1 MKSIL
6 PSLLFLLFG
15 FQGFAQCQ
23 VIGEVRN
30 IQNEKIPFALLIWKK
45 AVLGSQSD
53 VNGKFNLPCSD
64 RNDDTLVV
72 KLIGYKEVLLPR
84 REIPTN
90 QSFIIKL
97 EPSQFDLETMVISA
111 NRQAIQ
117 LRDAPVLI
125 DVINSELFETTQSV
139 SLSEGLRFSPGLRVE
154 NNCQNCGFSSVRM
167 NGLSGAYTQVLMNSR
182 PVYSALSSV
191 YGLEQIP
198 PAMIDRVEVM
208 RGGGSVLYGGNA
220 IAGTINIITKDP
232 IENAW
237 SAGSI
242 YALTNFNKPD
252 YYGYVN
258 GSRVSK
264 TLKSGVSGF
273 VANRDRAA
281 WDASGDGF
289 SEIPQLENVVVG
301 GQFFHQP
308 KDHSRIAIS
317 SRFIQ
322 DSRRGGS
329 ELQLLPHQSRIAEM
343 ANHRVWG
350 SDVSYEYNHPQ
361 DRWKA
366 ATYGSFQYTD
376 RESYYGSSLSPF
388 PEKQYGN
395 STDASMALGG
405 QFSFRWTKLR
415 SVLMVGSEYLN
426 NRVADVYPGFLRQI
440 NQTVSSSGNYFQ
452 WQVDPHTKWMI
463 TAGVRYDFVRIVGN
477 YDFDGS
483 LLKNNKQLEIPN
495 LRFTTKFKAKSNWD
509 LRMNLATGY
518 RAPQAFDED
527 LHIDV
532 VGGNPKFIR
541 LAENLQAERSWS
553 GSFTSDI
560 DWQRP
565 KCKWE
570 FIQEVFVTQLI
581 QPFVLADLQATS
593 NGILIAEKRNG
604 SGAQVAGL
612 NLEVRYVSSKN
623 HSVEFGITLQ
633 KAIYEELEVLWSN
646 QTKIIGT
653 ERILRTP
660 NGYGYLS
667 GNYQLGKRST
677 LSYNAVYTGS
687 MLVTHVVN
695 GNTGE
700 QNLKNTRD
708 FLDIGMK
715 YTYRWLEKKRFFL
728 ESEIGIQNLLNSY
741 QRDFDNGISR
751 DAAYVYGPMRPATL
765 IFAIKMGNR
774 RP

>member
-1 MKSIL
+1 MKSIS
-6 PSLLFLLFG
+6 PSLLFLLLG
-15 FQGFAQCQ
+15 FQGFAQCKI
-23 VIGEVRN
+23 IGEVRN
-30 IQNEKIPFALLIWKK
+30 IQNEKIPFAVLVWKE
-45 AVLGSQSD
+45 AGLGIQSD
-53 VNGKFNLPCSD
+53 VNGKFYVTCSD
-64 RNDDTLVV
+64 RSDDTLIV
-72 KLIGYKEVLLPR
+72 KSIGYKDARLPR
-84 REIPTN
+84 REISTN
-90 QSFIIKL
+90 KPLIISL

-125 DVINSELFETTQSV
+125 DVINSKLFETTQSV

-167 NGLSGAYTQVLMNSR
+167 NGLSGAYTQVLINSR

-237 SAGSI
+237 SAGSS
-242 YALTNFNKPD
+242 YALTNFDKPD
-252 YYGYVN
+252 YYGFVN

-273 VANRDRAA
+273 VAHRDRAA

-289 SEIPQLENVVVG
+289 SEIPELRNVVVG

-308 KDHSRIAIS
+308 NDHSRIALS

-322 DSRRGGS
+322 DARRGGS
-329 ELQLLPHQSRIAEM
+329 ELQMLPHQSRVAEM

-350 SDVSYEYNHPQ
+350 SDVSYEYNQPQ

-366 ATYGSFQYTD
+366 ATYGSFQHTD
-376 RESYYGSSLSPF
+376 RESYYGSSESPF

-395 STDASMALGG
+395 STDASVAVGG
-405 QFSFRWTKLR
+405 QLSFRWSKLR
-415 SVLMVGSEYLN
+415 SVLMVGTEYMS

-452 WQVDPHTKWMI
+452 WQIDPHKKWMI
-463 TAGVRYDFVRIVGN
+463 TSGLRYDFVRIVGN

-483 LLKNNKQLEIPN
+483 LMQNNKLLEVPN

-532 VGGNPKFIR
+532 VGGNPRFIR
-541 LAENLQAERSWS
+541 LAENLQAERSLS

-560 DWQRP
+560 DWKRP
-565 KCKWE
+565 KGKWE
-570 FIQEVFVTQLI
+570 FIQEVFITQLNR
-581 QPFVLADLQATS
+581 PFVLADLQATS
-593 NGILIAEKRNG
+593 SGVLIAEKRNG

-612 NLEVRYVSSKN
+612 NVEFRYVNEKN
-623 HSVEFGITLQ
+623 NNIEFGITWQ
-633 KAIYEELEVLWSN
+633 KAVYEETELLWEDLKT
-646 QTKIIGT
+646 QITTDK
-653 ERILRTP
+653 ILRTP
-660 NGYGYLS
+660 DFYGFLS
-667 GNYQLGKRST
+667 GNFQVEKRTT
-677 LSYNAVYTGS
+677 LSYSAVYTGS
-687 MLVTHVVN
+687 MLVTHVVD
-695 GNTGE
+695 GNTGKQE
-700 QNLKNTRD
+700 LKSTTD
-708 FLDIGMK
+708 FIDIGMK
-715 YTYRWLEKKRFFL
+715 CTYRWLEKKRFFL
-728 ESEIGIQNLLNSY
+728 EGEIGIQNLLNSY

-765 IFAIKMGNR
+765 IFSIKMGSR
-774 RP
+774 QL